1 MELHRDS
8 HHPRD
13 YRARNT
19 RRGKAGLWFRRLER
33 LRADYPETPEF
44 LESAHRL
51 LRWSAIEQ
59 DIDLYLAVRG
69 MIRNLASEPAS
80 TLD

>member
-1 MELHRDS
+1 LELHRDS
-8 HHPRD
+8 HHPS
-13 YRARNT
+13 YRPRVA

-33 LRADYPETPEF
+33 LRADCPETPEF

-69 MIRNLASEPAS
+69 MIRNLASEPAT